1 MPKRVLRGT
10 VVSTKCNKTVTVEVE
25 RRIKHPLYHKFMKR
39 SKKYAAHDEQNL
51 CKTGDAVNIQECK
64 PYSKTKTWEVVIEG
78 ESK

>member
-25 RRIKHPLYHKFMKR
+25 RRIKHPLYHKFIKR
-39 SKKYAAHDEQNL
+39 SKKYAAHDELNL
-51 CKTGDAVNIQECK
+51 CKEGTEVSIQECK

-78 ESK
+78 ER